1 MGKKD
6 GDKPKEEKKS
16 KGKVKCY
23 ALKKILLSGEKPN
36 EFIKGQALEVSAKK
50 FEKLEANGLI
60 GDKRPPLT
68 EWECIQIEKKTGE
81 KVKPTVK
88 AGARHPLRA

>member
-6 GDKPKEEKKS
+6 KTKEEKP

-23 ALKKILLSGEKPN
+23 AQKHIQLSGEKPN
-36 EFIKGQALEVSAKK
+36 EFIRGQSLELSARK
-50 FEKLEANGLI
+50 FEKLEANGLV
-60 GDKRPPLT
+60 GEKRPPLT
-68 EWECIQIEKKTGE
+68 EYECGKLEERSGE

-88 AGARHPLRA
+88 AGMRHPLRA